1 MPAPPASSATATQ
14 SNLKVRRAARWGAR
28 TEAAGSALRFRTT
41 RHLPRPE
48 GTGNVSPD
56 QGRGDQPAGSLN
68 FVCGRFTS
76 TSSVEDLVAAFD
88 VDVVRTEPLPFR
100 WNVAPTQQIY
110 AVATRRTPGEGE
122 GKGIRALGTF
132 RWGLVPSWAKDL
144 ASGAKMINARAEGIA
159 ERPAF
164 RQALVKRRCV
174 IPVDAFYEWQARPGQ
189 KAKLPWAV
197 RRTDGRPM
205 AMAGLWEVWW
215 DREAPGGTDPVRTC
229 TIVTT
234 RANDALSDIHQR
246 MPVVLGSDAVNR
258 WLDPTLQ
265 DRAELQAL
273 LAPAASDLL
282 AAHPVSTL
290 VNKVSVDGPELL
302 EPLTEPPGGPA

>member
-1 MPAPPASSATATQ
+1 
-14 SNLKVRRAARWGAR
+14 
-28 TEAAGSALRFRTT
+28 
-41 RHLPRPE
+41 
-48 GTGNVSPD
+48 
-56 QGRGDQPAGSLN
+56 
-68 FVCGRFTS
+68 VCGRFTS

-189 KAKLPWAV
+189 KAKLPWAI

>member
-1 MPAPPASSATATQ
+1 
-14 SNLKVRRAARWGAR
+14 
-28 TEAAGSALRFRTT
+28 
-41 RHLPRPE
+41 
-48 GTGNVSPD
+48 
-56 QGRGDQPAGSLN
+56 
-68 FVCGRFTS
+68 VCGRFTS

-88 VDVVRTEPLPFR
+88 VEVVRTEPLPLR

-110 AVATRRTPGEGE
+110 AVATRRAPEGE
-122 GKGIRALGTF
+122 GKGPRALGAF

-174 IPVDAFYEWQARPGQ
+174 IPVDAFYEWQSRPGQ

-197 RRTDGRPM
+197 RRTDGSPM

-215 DREAPGGTDPVRTC
+215 DPEAGEGSDPVRTC

-234 RANDALSDIHQR
+234 EANDALADIHHR
-246 MPVVLGSDAVNR
+246 MPVVFEPEAMDR

-265 DRAELQAL
+265 DRVELQAM
-273 LAPAASDLL
+273 LAPAASDLF

-290 VNKVSVDGPELL
+290 VNKVAVDGPELL
-302 EPLTEPPGGPA
+302 EPLADPPGGLV